1 MTDSFTTYSKTSTL
15 CFKLIV
21 AHCIAII
28 FNIHTGK
35 PWKQP
40 INKNCSLFVW
50 LVFNIVVGLVLYFNE
65 KTLGLLKL
73 ATMKN
78 STSFM
83 VLMIMLT
90 TSIVS
95 LVVMEAI
102 QRFEKQERICEFE
115 SEVKALLNNV

>member
-1 MTDSFTTYSKTSTL
+1 
-15 CFKLIV
+15 
-21 AHCIAII
+21 
-28 FNIHTGK
+28 
-35 PWKQP
+35 
-40 INKNCSLFVW
+40 

>member
-1 MTDSFTTYSKTSTL
+1 
-15 CFKLIV
+15 
-21 AHCIAII
+21 
-28 FNIHTGK
+28 
-35 PWKQP
+35 
-40 INKNCSLFVW
+40 
-50 LVFNIVVGLVLYFNE
+50 
-65 KTLGLLKL
+65 
-73 ATMKN
+73 MKN